1 MIERIE
7 LWRYLRGDRSGTAA
21 LKDGWMLIRSP
32 GPIEVDSTH
41 GELPASSCSN
51 VASVPEVATVW
62 RTQRLLCA
70 VTYRRLIGRI
80 VRW

>member
-1 MIERIE
+1 
-7 LWRYLRGDRSGTAA
+7 
-21 LKDGWMLIRSP
+21 MLIRSP
-32 GPIEVDSTH
+32 GPIDVDSTH

-51 VASVPEVATVW
+51 VASVPEVVTVW